1 MALEPIRRQKW
12 AIDRALDGL
21 ISADIRVAAKAFSPT
36 RWTGEEAA
44 RLLPVRQLILP
55 DNSQPDGLPVF
66 FEGRLR
72 QFERQIGVVFAWLD
86 PPTTQEET
94 AEGVVCF
101 RGQTTVIV
109 RGPALVELAFPF
121 QVERLPTDSEN
132 YWRDLRLPRAQFELP
147 FPAPAVDE
155 KAGPEPRLADPRRC
169 LAPGPPTLSEASS
182 PPIVPERRSPPVDL
196 PSSNAVDQ
204 NTGLKAMKE
213 EPCRSQ
219 PGPNQTPIR
228 NLNCLPSTR

>member
-147 FPAPAVDE
+147 FPATAGDAE
-155 KAGPEPRLADPRRC
+155 AGPDLSLADSCRWRSC
-169 LAPGPPTLSEASS
+169 GPPVFAGAGSV
-182 PPIVPERRSPPVDL
+182 PVRPERRLPPVDL
-196 PSSNAVDQ
+196 PPSNAIDQ
-204 NTGLKAMKE
+204 NNGLKAVKG

-219 PGPNQTPIR
+219 PGPNQTTIR
-228 NLNCLPSTR
+228 NLNYSP